1 VVSIL
6 EILVTPTP
14 LQRALGA
21 APDRATVA
29 AARPEQEFFM
39 FRLGDLML
47 GVPSQNVREVTRMGP
62 MTPLPR
68 MSAAV
73 LGVVGH
79 RGEVLP
85 VVDLLRFLGVGELKP
100 APRARIFIGVAGALS
115 AAFMADAVIGLR
127 KVFTADI
134 WPAPVTGQVPA
145 ELLLGIVTT
154 DREGEGAIN
163 LLNLVRVLQ
172 SARQRAV
179 AR

>member
-1 VVSIL
+1 
-6 EILVTPTP
+6 
-14 LQRALGA
+14 
-21 APDRATVA
+21 
-29 AARPEQEFFM
+29 M
-39 FRLGDLML
+39 FRMGDLML

-68 MSAAV
+68 MVAAV
-73 LGVVGH
+73 LGVIGH

-100 APRARIFIGVAGALS
+100 NPRSRIFIGVAGNLS
-115 AAFMADAVIGLR
+115 AAFMADTVIGLR
-127 KVFTADI
+127 KVVSADI

-163 LLNLVRVLQ
+163 LLNLARVLQ

-179 AR
+179 TR

>member
-1 VVSIL
+1 
-6 EILVTPTP
+6 
-14 LQRALGA
+14 
-21 APDRATVA
+21 
-29 AARPEQEFFM
+29 M
-39 FRLGDLML
+39 FRMGDLML
-47 GVPSQNVREVTRMGP
+47 GVPSVNVREVTRMGP

-68 MSAAV
+68 MVAAV

-100 APRARIFIGVAGALS
+100 QARSRIFIGVAGSLS
-115 AAFMADAVIGLR
+115 AAFLADMVIGLR
-127 KVFTADI
+127 KVYTADI

-145 ELLLGIVTT
+145 ELLLGIVAT

-163 LLNLVRVLQ
+163 LLNLARVLQ
-172 SARQRAV
+172 AARQRAV

>member
-1 VVSIL
+1 
-6 EILVTPTP
+6 
-14 LQRALGA
+14 
-21 APDRATVA
+21 
-29 AARPEQEFFM
+29 M
-39 FRLGDLML
+39 FSLGDLQL

-62 MTPLPR
+62 LTPLPR

-100 APRARIFIGVAGALS
+100 SPRARIFIGVAGSLS
-115 AAFMADAVIGLR
+115 AAFMADSVIGLR

-134 WPAPVTGQVPA
+134 WPAPVTGHVPA

>member
-1 VVSIL
+1 
-6 EILVTPTP
+6 
-14 LQRALGA
+14 
-21 APDRATVA
+21 
-29 AARPEQEFFM
+29 M

-47 GVPSQNVREVTRMGP
+47 GVPSANVREVTRMGP

-68 MSAAV
+68 MISAV

-100 APRARIFIGVAGALS
+100 SPRSRIFVGVAGSLS

-145 ELLLGIVTT
+145 ELLLGIVTNEK
-154 DREGEGAIN
+154 DGEGAIN

>member
-1 VVSIL
+1 L
-6 EILVTPTP
+6 TPTP

-39 FRLGDLML
+39 FRMAEMLL

-62 MTPLPR
+62 LTPLPR
-68 MSAAV
+68 MASSV

-85 VVDLLRFLGVGELKP
+85 VVDLLRFLSVGESKP
-100 APRARIFIGVAGALS
+100 APRSRIFIGVAGNLS
-115 AAFMADAVIGLR
+115 AAFLADAVVGLR
-127 KVFTADI
+127 KVFSADI
-134 WPAPVTGQVPA
+134 WPAPVTGKVPA
-145 ELLLGIVTT
+145 ELLLGIVAT
-154 DREGEGAIN
+154 DRETEGAIN
-163 LLNLVRVLQ
+163 LLNLQRVLQ

>member
-1 VVSIL
+1 L
-6 EILVTPTP
+6 PTTP

-29 AARPEQEFFM
+29 AARPDQEFFM
-39 FRLGDLML
+39 FRMSDIMF
-47 GVPSQNVREVTRMGP
+47 GVPSVNVREVTRMGP

-68 MSAAV
+68 MNAAV
-73 LGVVGH
+73 LGVFGH

-100 APRARIFIGVAGALS
+100 MPRSRIFIGVSGSLS
-115 AAFMADAVIGLR
+115 VAFLTDAVIGLK
-127 KVFTADI
+127 KVYTADI
-134 WPAPVTGQVPA
+134 WPAPVTGSVPS
-145 ELLLGIVTT
+145 ELLLGIVAT
-154 DREGEGAIN
+154 DREGEGALN
-163 LLNLVRVLQ
+163 LLNLARVLQ

>member
-1 VVSIL
+1 
-6 EILVTPTP
+6 
-14 LQRALGA
+14 
-21 APDRATVA
+21 
-29 AARPEQEFFM
+29 M
-39 FRLGDLML
+39 FRLGELML

-68 MSAAV
+68 MVASV

-85 VVDLLRFLGVGELKP
+85 VVDLLRFLGVGELKVT
-100 APRARIFIGVAGALS
+100 PRARIFIGVAGNLS
-115 AAFMADAVIGLR
+115 AAFLADAVVGLR

-163 LLNLVRVLQ
+163 LLNLTRVLQ
-172 SARQRAV
+172 SARARAV

>member
-1 VVSIL
+1 
-6 EILVTPTP
+6 
-14 LQRALGA
+14 
-21 APDRATVA
+21 
-29 AARPEQEFFM
+29 M
-39 FRLGDLML
+39 FRMGDLML
-47 GVPSQNVREVTRMGP
+47 GVPSVNVREVTRMGP

-68 MSAAV
+68 MMSAV

-100 APRARIFIGVAGALS
+100 SVRSRIFVGVAGNLS
-115 AAFMADAVIGLR
+115 AAFLADMVIGLR

-145 ELLLGIVTT
+145 ELLIGIVAT

-163 LLNLVRVLQ
+163 LLNLARVLQ